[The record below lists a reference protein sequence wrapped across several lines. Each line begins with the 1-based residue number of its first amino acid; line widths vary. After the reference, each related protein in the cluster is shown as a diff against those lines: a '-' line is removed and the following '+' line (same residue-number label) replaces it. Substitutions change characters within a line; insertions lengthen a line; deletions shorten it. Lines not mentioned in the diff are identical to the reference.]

1 MNTSTHKIIY
11 QNAFNMSEIPNE
23 SIQLVIT
30 SPPYPMIEMWDEV
43 FSQLN
48 PQIGTELT
56 NKNGTQAFE
65 LMHKELDKIWTEIE
79 RVIVPGGIVCINI
92 GDAVRTINNVF
103 QLYPS
108 HSRIIS
114 AFQKLGFQNLPEIL
128 WRKQTNS
135 PNKFMGSGMLPTN
148 AYVTLEH
155 EFILIFRKNR
165 NRVFNSEAEKER
177 RRESAFFWEERNI
190 WFSDVWDFKGI
201 SQSMDQSA
209 PREKSAAFPFEL
221 PFRIIN
227 MYSIKGD
234 TVLDPFLG
242 TGTTTL
248 AAMTSERNSLGF
260 EINGLFKQ
268 QIEEKINSFKNKGN
282 QYIEARLAN
291 HKKFVEERIES
302 GKELKYMADNI
313 NESIMT
319 QQEIKIKIRKI
330 AKIDNI
336 AENEW
341 LVEYSDL

>member
-108 HSRIIS
+108 YSRIIS

-135 PNKFMGSGMLPTN
+135 PNKFWVPGC
-148 AYVTLEH
+148 
-155 EFILIFRKNR
+155 
-165 NRVFNSEAEKER
+165 
-177 RRESAFFWEERNI
+177 
-190 WFSDVWDFKGI
+190 SD
-201 SQSMDQSA
+201 
-209 PREKSAAFPFEL
+209 
-221 PFRIIN
+221 
-227 MYSIKGD
+227 
-234 TVLDPFLG
+234 
-242 TGTTTL
+242 
-248 AAMTSERNSLGF
+248 
-260 EINGLFKQ
+260 
-268 QIEEKINSFKNKGN
+268 
-282 QYIEARLAN
+282 
-291 HKKFVEERIES
+291 
-302 GKELKYMADNI
+302 
-313 NESIMT
+313 
-319 QQEIKIKIRKI
+319 
-330 AKIDNI
+330 
-336 AENEW
+336 
-341 LVEYSDL
+341 